1 MAKTTVIENPIVNII
16 GSMTSIEGDVSCGG
30 DIRIEG
36 QLRGK
41 LDCKGKVVIAES
53 GSVDGE
59 IYCRNGDFAGK
70 IKGSINTSELL
81 TLKSTVVL
89 QGDITCSKLA
99 IEPGARFN
107 GKCIMELPENNQG
120 VPKNERE

>member
-1 MAKTTVIENPIVNII
+1 MAKNTIIESPIVNII

-41 LDCKGKVVIAES
+41 LDCKGKVVIGES

-70 IKGSINTSELL
+70 IKGSVNTYELL

-99 IEPGARFN
+99 IEPGARFS
-107 GKCIMELPENNQG
+107 GKCTMELPENVQAAG
-120 VPKNERE
+120 QNEKE